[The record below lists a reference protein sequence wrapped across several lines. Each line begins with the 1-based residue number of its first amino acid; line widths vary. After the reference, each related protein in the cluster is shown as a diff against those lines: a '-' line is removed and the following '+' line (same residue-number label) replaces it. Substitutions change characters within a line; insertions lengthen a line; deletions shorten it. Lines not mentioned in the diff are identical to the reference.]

1 MMKGKVRSGKGD
13 GKYYIGMDVYQ
24 DRFREVLGY
33 SPFPGTLN
41 IEVDVEERRELEES
55 LEGKA
60 ITEVYRDGERLSD
73 VTVFPCKVEEKECA
87 ALRLE
92 KTDHPESILELI
104 SPHNLREML
113 GLEDDDTVEITKE

>member
-1 MMKGKVRSGKGD
+1 MKGKVRSGKGD

-73 VTVFPCKVEEKECA
+73 VTVFPCKVEEK
-87 ALRLE
+87 
-92 KTDHPESILELI
+92 
-104 SPHNLREML
+104 
-113 GLEDDDTVEITKE
+113 